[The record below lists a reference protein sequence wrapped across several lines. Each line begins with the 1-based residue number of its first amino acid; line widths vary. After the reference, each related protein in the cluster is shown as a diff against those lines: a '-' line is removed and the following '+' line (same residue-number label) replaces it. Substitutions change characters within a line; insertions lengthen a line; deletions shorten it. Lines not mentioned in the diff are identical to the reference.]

1 MLACRVSRPCFADTI
16 QIIFIEQLV
25 PMLGLAAVLSSPQAS
40 HDPPTT
46 PIPKLLFIFEHLE
59 HVNET
64 TAILSFSSLAVLIVA
79 RVIKQWAVQRPGG
92 RWVRFVPEIL
102 IVVVGTTGKWLSRNE
117 RARNP
122 DSDRG

>member
-1 MLACRVSRPCFADTI
+1 VAKTSPTQSASAFVLAGRVSRLCLADSS

-25 PMLGLAAVLSSPQAS
+25 PMLGLAAILSSPQAS

-46 PIPKLLFIFEHLE
+46 PIPKLLFIFEHLD
-59 HVNET
+59 HVNKT

-79 RVIKQWAVQRPGG
+79 RVIKQWLVQRPGG

-102 IVVVGTTGKWLSRNE
+102 IVVVGTTGE
-117 RARNP
+117 
-122 DSDRG
+122 

>member
-1 MLACRVSRPCFADTI
+1 MPIRLHIRARLTCLANTS

-59 HVNET
+59 HVNKT

-79 RVIKQWAVQRPGG
+79 RVMKQWAVQRPGG

-102 IVVVGTTGKWLSRNE
+102 IVVVGTTGE
-117 RARNP
+117 
-122 DSDRG
+122 